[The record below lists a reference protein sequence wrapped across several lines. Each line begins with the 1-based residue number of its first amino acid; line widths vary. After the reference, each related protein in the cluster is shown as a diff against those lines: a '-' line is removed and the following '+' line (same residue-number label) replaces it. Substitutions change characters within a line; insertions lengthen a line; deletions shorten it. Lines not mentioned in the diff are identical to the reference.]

1 LPGAV
6 NRLTPPISADFF
18 RRCIGSTI
26 ERDRPDVI
34 VFPPLVLAVVLVLA
48 IALQWVAPLGVLGG
62 YGQTWRL
69 GIGGGLLL
77 LGLVLTRAGA
87 RTLLSRGTN
96 VNPRK
101 PAVALATEGIYRWTR
116 NPMYVGGLPL
126 MIGLA
131 VVFALDWLPLLMV
144 PAAFVLHFGIV
155 RREER
160 YLIGKFGEEYRR
172 YCAQVPRYLAGL
184 APGHHQQS

>member
-1 LPGAV
+1 MTAQ
-6 NRLTPPISADFF
+6 D
-18 RRCIGSTI
+18 
-26 ERDRPDVI
+26 RDRPDLVI
-34 VFPPLVLAVVLVLA
+34 FPPLVLLVVLVLA
-48 IALQWVAPLGVLGG
+48 IALQWLAPLGVMGE
-62 YGQTWRL
+62 YDQTWRL
-69 GIGGGLLL
+69 TIGGALLL
-77 LGLVLTRAGA
+77 IGLVLTQGGA
-87 RTLLSRGTN
+87 RTLLGRGTN

-101 PAVALATEGIYRWTR
+101 PAVALATDGIYRWTR

-126 MIGLA
+126 MIGIA

-160 YLIGKFGEEYRR
+160 YLTGKFGEEYRR
-172 YCAQVPRYLAGL
+172 YCAQVPRYVPGL